1 MFQHQHDHTKPMIE
15 DRLRRVLLHSRGA
28 GTRRQILRA
37 IDERPRNV
45 NRLAIDLELDYT
57 TVHYHMEILE
67 NNDIVTSGGTEYG
80 VIYLPSRTVRQHYW
94 GTVSD
99 IIEASE

>member
-1 MFQHQHDHTKPMIE
+1 ME
-15 DRLRRVLLHSRGA
+15 DRLRRFLLHSRGA

-57 TVHYHMEILE
+57 TVRYHMEILE
-67 NNDIVTSGGTEYG
+67 NNDIVRSGGTGHG
-80 VIYLPSRTVRQHYW
+80 VIYLPSHVVRRHYW
-94 GTVSD
+94 ETVSELL
-99 IIEASE
+99 EASE